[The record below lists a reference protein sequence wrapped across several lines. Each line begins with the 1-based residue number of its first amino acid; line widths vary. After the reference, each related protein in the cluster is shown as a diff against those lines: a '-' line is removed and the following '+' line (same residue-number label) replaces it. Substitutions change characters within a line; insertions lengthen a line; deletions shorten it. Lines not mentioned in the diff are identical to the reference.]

1 MSIFTVLY
9 ITHSQVW
16 NRAKQEY
23 LVKDKL
29 WCGLLGSNGIK
40 DAFCLFVTNGIH
52 TYYEILSAF
61 LPHLRE
67 ILAWFE
73 NQHYSRFVGSSILL
87 LYDGE
92 DFPPQYYPLKANDDI
107 TMHKSDSRQSRSST
121 RRLYLL
127 YFCFEMLEF

>member
-1 MSIFTVLY
+1 MFTVHCSLSL
-9 ITHSQVW
+9 SQVW

-23 LVKDKL
+23 IVKDKL

-52 TYYEILSAF
+52 TCYEILSAF

-92 DFPPQYYPLKANDDI
+92 DFPPRHRPLLKVNND
-107 TMHKSDSRQSRSST
+107 TTTHTSESSRSRSST
-121 RRLYLL
+121 
-127 YFCFEMLEF
+127 